1 VCACA
6 PPTNARNTALQLKL
20 SCHLCCHAAK
30 VLFRCCAHR
39 LEARELE
46 LACRFHKPHR
56 GGSCDFA
63 QPTAVRVVALQ
74 SKLSSFLCF
83 WRKPPSTFQPHL
95 SKARELE
102 SWPVLVMRLT
112 PVPHCLAHTRGTK
125 AGVVKHAFA
134 GGGGR
139 VQIGGSGCRGC
150 EGLI

>member
-1 VCACA
+1 VCVRAANERSKHCPTAEAILSFVLSRCESFVSVLCA
-6 PPTNARNTALQLKL
+6 PLGGPGA
-20 SCHLCCHAAK
+20 
-30 VLFRCCAHR
+30 
-39 LEARELE
+39 E